1 MSPQQGR
8 PSQGDLTGRQKM
20 AAAKTASVDQQQGV
34 IENARVAAEEEEAN
48 AHGVFDGKTNQ
59 RVDQNRAVVVTE
71 DDDDDYGDEVE
82 DNVEAGQFGA
92 FYSDEQILTGKEDP
106 ATIAP
111 IEPTR
116 RVRPPKNIAHDARVT
131 VRFSC
136 DIEKATYGMTN
147 GEPNNYDFKE
157 GRAYEIPYEVAEHF
171 NGLGVIGQWL
181 RGR

>member
-8 PSQGDLTGRQKM
+8 PSQGDMTGRQKM
-20 AAAKTASVDQQQGV
+20 AAAKEASVAQQQGV
-34 IENARVAAEEEEAN
+34 IEDAQQAAADEEAKQ
-48 AHGVFDGKTNQ
+48 HGVFDGKTGQ
-59 RVDQNRAVVVTE
+59 RVDQRSAVVVD
-71 DDDDDYGDEVE
+71 DDDDDYDER

-92 FYSDEQILTGKEDP
+92 FFPEEQILTGKEDP
-106 ATIAP
+106 ATVAP
-111 IEPTR
+111 VVAAR
-116 RVRPPKNIAHDARVT
+116 RQPKPPKNIAHDAFVT

-136 DIEKATYGMTN
+136 DIEKMTFGIRD

-157 GRAYEIPYEVAEHF
+157 GIAYEIPYELAEHL